1 MSDQKLRKGQDWRLG
16 WRPEA
21 EGFCGLVGGNT
32 WAIELTCDEF
42 TEFCHLFTQLIET
55 MATMASELMDEEAIA
70 IDLQTE
76 RIWMLA
82 QGYPQDYAIRF
93 VLLTGR
99 RGEGEW
105 SGGAIAELGEAIQ
118 RIHVF

>member
-1 MSDQKLRKGQDWRLG
+1 LSDQKLRKGQDWRLG